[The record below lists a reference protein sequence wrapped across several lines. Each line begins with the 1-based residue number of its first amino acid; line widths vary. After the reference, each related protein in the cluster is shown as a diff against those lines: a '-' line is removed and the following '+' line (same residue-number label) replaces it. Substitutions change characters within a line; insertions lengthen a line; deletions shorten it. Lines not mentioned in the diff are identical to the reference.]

1 MKKDIH
7 LEEVKNISIAI
18 VPENLASGEPEWVV
32 YFLNLKDVPVSSVL
46 INAEGRGMVAGE
58 ERHTATMRFF
68 LDKVEPKSFKK
79 FEMILPEAFAL
90 NNQYWV
96 SFYID
101 QTIFDKKYL
110 FAANTINQDRLVIVP
125 LLNKPGVLVN

>member
-1 MKKDIH
+1 MKKDIY

-68 LDKVEPKSFKK
+68 LDKVEAKSFKK

-101 QTIFDKKYL
+101 QTIFDKKYI